1 MIVGLFQCL
10 KIYALGIVG
19 KINSSLKEIFYWQ
32 KKEVTK
38 NMTRY
43 QGLTANQM
51 AGRILHRED
60 NTYKKEIIKRV
71 LDMYADEIYKAMLVV
86 RGYRYRE

>member
-1 MIVGLFQCL
+1 
-10 KIYALGIVG
+10 
-19 KINSSLKEIFYWQ
+19 
-32 KKEVTK
+32 
-38 NMTRY
+38 MTRY

-71 LDMYADEIYKAMLVV
+71 LDMYADALFFYDFIAIMLLIDYNCSYIMEGN
-86 RGYRYRE
+86 RQL